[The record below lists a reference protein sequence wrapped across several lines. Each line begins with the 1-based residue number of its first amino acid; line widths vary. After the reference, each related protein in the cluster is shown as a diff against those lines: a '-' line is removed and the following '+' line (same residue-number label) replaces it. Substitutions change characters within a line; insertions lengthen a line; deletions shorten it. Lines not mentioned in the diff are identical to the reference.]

1 MGRGAL
7 VGDFGW
13 AGGMTEITCNSI
25 KNNFTL
31 IILLKSLLLQMVK
44 KHNSLQHISILFTV
58 AKHQFCDFQFMNKFI
73 LFQIYILRCAT
84 YLIIHVQLFS
94 STIISNIHLLFGHL
108 DYSDNI
114 YIYISL
120 SVMIRALSTS

>member
-1 MGRGAL
+1 M
-7 VGDFGW
+7 
-13 AGGMTEITCNSI
+13 
-25 KNNFTL
+25 
-31 IILLKSLLLQMVK
+31 ILLKSLLLQMVK
-44 KHNSLQHISILFTV
+44 KRINLQHISILFAV
-58 AKHQFCDFQFMNKFI
+58 AKHQYYDFQFMNKFI

-114 YIYISL
+114 YIYIFL
-120 SVMIRALSTS
+120 VCHDMCFVHLVV